1 MIKGRYEQEPF
12 DDKDVLCE
20 LDGDDD
26 DEDLQHKEDLP
37 NKYMENSIISYK
49 SFGDIIEDY

>member
-20 LDGDDD
+20 PDGDD
-26 DEDLQHKEDLP
+26 DEDLQHKEDLL
-37 NKYMENSIISYK
+37 NKYMQNSVISYK
-49 SFGDIIEDY
+49 SFGDITKNY